1 MCSSVLHVFRVHS
14 PFISVGL
21 GWCDATVQNV
31 GWSKRLP
38 CEEVFSF
45 DLVRDLLW
53 HIRDNV
59 GQESSQTEH
68 DVLWLKT
75 KHFTTRISPWIDRES
90 SQGVQYYF
98 NLFIISNGSILFP
111 SQWGKARQR
120 SYASL
125 WFRARTLCAWFS
137 DTRLLEFCKHQQKK
151 AQHRESIPS
160 PNTYQKSYH
169 KEQFGGQ
176 DVPVCFR
183 ELVRVFV
190 SDCRVSVKQIWPL
203 TISTEPEE
211 EIGKFR
217 RFSAKTYV
225 IYRPGSPYREKRCPR
240 SRMYGPR
247 AAAEASVHSR
257 PRAKFFL
264 DTDRPRPVNNI
275 LIFPLKF
282 RFTTD
287 TERRAR

>member
-75 KHFTTRISPWIDRES
+75 KYNISQREISPWIDRES

-169 KEQFGGQ
+169 KEQFGSQ
-176 DVPVCFR
+176 DVPMCFR
-183 ELVRVFV
+183 ELIRVFV

-203 TISTEPEE
+203 TISTESEE
-211 EIGKFR
+211 EIGKFG
-217 RFSAKTYV
+217 RFSAKTYMLFTDREV
-225 IYRPGSPYREKRCPR
+225 RIEKNVAQGLECTDRGLQPRPPCIQDRGQS
-240 SRMYGPR
+240 
-247 AAAEASVHSR
+247 
-257 PRAKFFL
+257 FFL
-264 DTDRPRPVNNI
+264 IRTDQGR
-275 LIFPLKF
+275 
-282 RFTTD
+282 
-287 TERRAR
+287 

>member
-14 PFISVGL
+14 PFTSVGL

-98 NLFIISNGSILFP
+98 NLFIISNGSILFS
-111 SQWGKARQR
+111 SQLNVGTHGAT
-120 SYASL
+120 L
-125 WFRARTLCAWFS
+125 RAIVSGRV
-137 DTRLLEFCKHQQKK
+137 DTRCCNIYVQQMAWLPSYVHTETWLAKNYLLRHAIAWNVAEVEL
-151 AQHRESIPS
+151 AS
-160 PNTYQKSYH
+160 PA
-169 KEQFGGQ
+169 
-176 DVPVCFR
+176 
-183 ELVRVFV
+183 
-190 SDCRVSVKQIWPL
+190 I
-203 TISTEPEE
+203 
-211 EIGKFR
+211 
-217 RFSAKTYV
+217 
-225 IYRPGSPYREKRCPR
+225 
-240 SRMYGPR
+240 
-247 AAAEASVHSR
+247 
-257 PRAKFFL
+257 
-264 DTDRPRPVNNI
+264 
-275 LIFPLKF
+275 
-282 RFTTD
+282 
-287 TERRAR
+287 